1 MRDGDR
7 AQVFMVIDNLTNLV
21 NDKWGVLEQPGFPR
35 TLVEGQPFSTSFDAS
50 AYEIRFGANYNF

>member
-1 MRDGDR
+1 M
-7 AQVFMVIDNLTNLV
+7 FMVIDNLTNLI